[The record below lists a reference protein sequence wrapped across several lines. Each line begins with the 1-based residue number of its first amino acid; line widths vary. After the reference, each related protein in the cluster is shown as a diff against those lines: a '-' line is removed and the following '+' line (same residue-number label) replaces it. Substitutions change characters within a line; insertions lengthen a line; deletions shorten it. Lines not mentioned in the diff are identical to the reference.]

1 MMMKYYLPDG
11 ADIDHFVT
19 ETIQRL
25 PSVKDAF
32 TTITSE
38 AFG

>member
-1 MMMKYYLPDG
+1 MMKCYLPDG
-11 ADIDHFVT
+11 ADIDYFVT

-32 TTITSE
+32 TTITFE
-38 AFG
+38 GFG

>member
-1 MMMKYYLPDG
+1 MMMKCYLPDG

-19 ETIQRL
+19 EKIQRL
-25 PSVKDAF
+25 PNVKDAF
-32 TTITSE
+32 TTITFK